1 MQITPVI
8 IDVGIVA
15 VHADGIAEI
24 SLGRMDIHHTLA
36 LSLVELIHLSL
47 ADGTLP
53 VCQCILIIQREI
65 IGEIADGSLEIAQYA
80 MSDGTT
86 HQYRL
91 LLLDILRHTQFCRKL
106 IDEREDLHRTVLI
119 QLLLGTYDINLVL
132 HLLVH
137 CLHILVKSLYPT
149 HILSV
154 REVRKLEHRQIGSLY
169 LAVLDSSTILALVVM
184 LILRLII
191 HHNRGELVWVYLR
204 TLAHLLLGLRT
215 PARLDTEMLVH
226 LRLENAE
233 LIQLCLRRHTQSAIA
248 MSTGRK
254 TSPEVRKLIDYRSII
269 ADSRLQVSRLVM
281 QQRTVE
287 YRHEVLRLHLD
298 DEVEIGDGTVVITQL
313 HTHQS
318 TVVVSEE
325 VVRIQVDSGIIVA
338 HRTSQIVDVDTSQCS
353 VDVTVYIVRLEVKR
367 FGERLISHLPFLPCK
382 RHIGTCNPGIPIVW
396 IQLQALV
403 EPLLSLHRILL
414 VQIHLS
420 LQGVGIRII
429 LPLGDDRIKL
439 QLCLVVILRLHLAE
453 RTVEPVVAVAGFQS
467 DGRIIVGNGIIITL
481 LTDAA
486 DGTQVVD
493 IVDIG
498 IEINRL

>member
-1 MQITPVI
+1 MQITSVI

-15 VHADGIAEI
+15 VQADGIAEI
-24 SLGRMDIHHTLA
+24 SLGRMDIHHSLA
-36 LSLVELIHLSL
+36 LSLVELVHLSL

-53 VCQCILIIQREI
+53 VSQRILIIQREI
-65 IGEIADGSLEIAQYA
+65 IGEIADGCLEIAQYA

-91 LLLDILRHTQFCRKL
+91 LLLNILRHTQFCRKL

-132 HLLVH
+132 HLLVQR
-137 CLHILVKSLYPT
+137 LHILVESLYPT

-154 REVRKLEHRQIGSLY
+154 REVRELEHRQIGSLY

-191 HHNRGELVWVYLR
+191 HHNRSELVWVYLR

-226 LRLENAE
+226 LCLEDAE
-233 LIQLCLRRHTQSAIA
+233 LIQLSLRRHTQSAIA
-248 MSTGRK
+248 MSTGGK
-254 TSPEVRKLIDYRSII
+254 TRPEVRKLIDYRSII
-269 ADSRLQVSRLVM
+269 ADSRLQVARLVM

-298 DEVEIGDGTVVITQL
+298 NEVEIGDGTVVITQL

-338 HRTSQIVDVDTSQCS
+338 HRTS
-353 VDVTVYIVRLEVKR
+353 
-367 FGERLISHLPFLPCK
+367 
-382 RHIGTCNPGIPIVW
+382 
-396 IQLQALV
+396 
-403 EPLLSLHRILL
+403 
-414 VQIHLS
+414 
-420 LQGVGIRII
+420 
-429 LPLGDDRIKL
+429 
-439 QLCLVVILRLHLAE
+439 
-453 RTVEPVVAVAGFQS
+453 
-467 DGRIIVGNGIIITL
+467 
-481 LTDAA
+481 
-486 DGTQVVD
+486 
-493 IVDIG
+493 
-498 IEINRL
+498 

>member
-15 VHADGIAEI
+15 VQADGIAEI

-47 ADGTLP
+47 ADGTQP
-53 VCQCILIIQREI
+53 VSQCILIIQREI
-65 IGEIADGSLEIAQYA
+65 IGEIADGCLEIAQYA

-106 IDEREDLHRTVLI
+106 IDERENLHRTVLI

-132 HLLVH
+132 HLLVQR
-137 CLHILVKSLYPT
+137 LHILVESLYPT

-154 REVRKLEHRQIGSLY
+154 REVRELEHRQIGSLY

-191 HHNRGELVWVYLR
+191 HHNGSKLVWVYLR

-226 LRLENAE
+226 LRLEDTE

-248 MSTGRK
+248 MSTGGK
-254 TSPEVRKLIDYRSII
+254 TRPEIRKLIDYRSII
-269 ADSRLQVSRLVM
+269 ADSRLQVARLVM
-281 QQRTVE
+281 QKRTVE

-338 HRTSQIVDVDTSQCS
+338 HRTS
-353 VDVTVYIVRLEVKR
+353 
-367 FGERLISHLPFLPCK
+367 
-382 RHIGTCNPGIPIVW
+382 
-396 IQLQALV
+396 
-403 EPLLSLHRILL
+403 
-414 VQIHLS
+414 
-420 LQGVGIRII
+420 
-429 LPLGDDRIKL
+429 
-439 QLCLVVILRLHLAE
+439 
-453 RTVEPVVAVAGFQS
+453 
-467 DGRIIVGNGIIITL
+467 
-481 LTDAA
+481 
-486 DGTQVVD
+486 
-493 IVDIG
+493 
-498 IEINRL
+498 

>member
-15 VHADGIAEI
+15 VQADGIAEI
-24 SLGRMDIHHTLA
+24 SLGRMDIHHSLA

-47 ADGTLP
+47 TDGTLP
-53 VCQCILIIQREI
+53 VSQRILIIQREI
-65 IGEIADGSLEIAQYA
+65 IGEIADGCLEITQYA

-91 LLLDILRHTQFCRKL
+91 LLLNILRHTQFCRKL
-106 IDEREDLHRTVLI
+106 IDERENLHRPVLI

-132 HLLVH
+132 HLLVQR
-137 CLHILVKSLYPT
+137 LHILVESLYPT

-154 REVRKLEHRQIGSLY
+154 REVRELEHRQIGSLY

-191 HHNRGELVWVYLR
+191 HHNRSELVWVYLR

-226 LRLENAE
+226 LCLEDTE
-233 LIQLCLRRHTQSAIA
+233 LIQLSLRRHTQSAIA
-248 MSTGRK
+248 MSTGGK
-254 TSPEVRKLIDYRSII
+254 TRPEVRKLIDYRSII

-281 QQRTVE
+281 QKRTVE

-338 HRTSQIVDVDTSQCS
+338 HRTS
-353 VDVTVYIVRLEVKR
+353 
-367 FGERLISHLPFLPCK
+367 
-382 RHIGTCNPGIPIVW
+382 
-396 IQLQALV
+396 
-403 EPLLSLHRILL
+403 
-414 VQIHLS
+414 
-420 LQGVGIRII
+420 
-429 LPLGDDRIKL
+429 
-439 QLCLVVILRLHLAE
+439 
-453 RTVEPVVAVAGFQS
+453 
-467 DGRIIVGNGIIITL
+467 
-481 LTDAA
+481 
-486 DGTQVVD
+486 
-493 IVDIG
+493 
-498 IEINRL
+498 

>member
-15 VHADGIAEI
+15 VQADGIAEI

-47 ADGTLP
+47 TDGTLP
-53 VCQCILIIQREI
+53 VSQRILIIQREI
-65 IGEIADGSLEIAQYA
+65 IGEIADGCLEIAQYA

-91 LLLDILRHTQFCRKL
+91 LLLNILRHTQFCRKL

-132 HLLVH
+132 HLLVQR
-137 CLHILVKSLYPT
+137 LHILVESLYPT

-154 REVRKLEHRQIGSLY
+154 REVRELEHRQIGSLY

-191 HHNRGELVWVYLR
+191 HHNGSELVWVYLR

-226 LRLENAE
+226 LCLEDAE
-233 LIQLCLRRHTQSAIA
+233 LIQLSLRRHTQSAIA
-248 MSTGRK
+248 MSTGGK
-254 TSPEVRKLIDYRSII
+254 TRPEIRKLIDYRSII
-269 ADSRLQVSRLVM
+269 ADSRLQVSCLVM
-281 QQRTVE
+281 QKRTVE

-325 VVRIQVDSGIIVA
+325 VVRIQFDSGIIVA
-338 HRTSQIVDVDTSQCS
+338 HRTS
-353 VDVTVYIVRLEVKR
+353 
-367 FGERLISHLPFLPCK
+367 
-382 RHIGTCNPGIPIVW
+382 
-396 IQLQALV
+396 
-403 EPLLSLHRILL
+403 
-414 VQIHLS
+414 
-420 LQGVGIRII
+420 
-429 LPLGDDRIKL
+429 
-439 QLCLVVILRLHLAE
+439 
-453 RTVEPVVAVAGFQS
+453 
-467 DGRIIVGNGIIITL
+467 
-481 LTDAA
+481 
-486 DGTQVVD
+486 
-493 IVDIG
+493 
-498 IEINRL
+498 

>member
-24 SLGRMDIHHTLA
+24 SLGRMDIHHSLA
-36 LSLVELIHLSL
+36 LSLIELIHLSL
-47 ADGTLP
+47 TDGTLP
-53 VCQCILIIQREI
+53 VSQCILIIQREI

-91 LLLDILRHTQFCRKL
+91 LLLNILRHTQFCRKL

-119 QLLLGTYDINLVL
+119 QLLLGTYNINLVL
-132 HLLVH
+132 HLLVQR
-137 CLHILVKSLYPT
+137 LHILIKSLYPT

-154 REVRKLEHRQIGSLY
+154 REVRELEHRQIGSLY

-191 HHNRGELVWVYLR
+191 HHNRSKLVWVYLR

-226 LRLENAE
+226 LCLEDTE
-233 LIQLCLRRHTQSAIA
+233 LIQLSLRRHTQSAIA

-254 TSPEVRKLIDYRSII
+254 TRPEVRKLIDYRSII
-269 ADSRLQVSRLVM
+269 ADSRLQVARLVM
-281 QQRTVE
+281 QKRTVE

-338 HRTSQIVDVDTSQCS
+338 HRTS
-353 VDVTVYIVRLEVKR
+353 
-367 FGERLISHLPFLPCK
+367 
-382 RHIGTCNPGIPIVW
+382 
-396 IQLQALV
+396 
-403 EPLLSLHRILL
+403 
-414 VQIHLS
+414 
-420 LQGVGIRII
+420 
-429 LPLGDDRIKL
+429 
-439 QLCLVVILRLHLAE
+439 
-453 RTVEPVVAVAGFQS
+453 
-467 DGRIIVGNGIIITL
+467 
-481 LTDAA
+481 
-486 DGTQVVD
+486 
-493 IVDIG
+493 
-498 IEINRL
+498 